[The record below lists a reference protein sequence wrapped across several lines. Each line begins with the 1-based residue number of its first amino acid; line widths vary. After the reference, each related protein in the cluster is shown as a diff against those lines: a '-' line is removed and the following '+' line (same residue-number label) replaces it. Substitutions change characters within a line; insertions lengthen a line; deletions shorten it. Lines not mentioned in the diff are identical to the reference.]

1 MNSTENK
8 SEDKKTEISVVLFPE
23 SAKYISVSNEW
34 AQRLEAAGIKAIT
47 AETAD
52 QAVELAKENKARY
65 IGIFAEKTPESY
77 KDDGFEYLKTLFCD
91 VPVYLFRQE
100 EGQDTA
106 YRVSTAGVFELVS
119 EATPVSIAKDNG
131 AAVKTDGIAA
141 ANDGT
146 PVYAV
151 TNDIS
156 MLQRRT
162 RRGCVTIL
170 MILALSIIVLSVMS
184 GEFLPI
190 LEWCGMKNTAAYV
203 LLPKAITLLMI
214 F

>member
-23 SAKYISVSNEW
+23 SAKFISVSNEW
-34 AQRLEAAGIKAIT
+34 VQRLEAAGVKAIT

-65 IGIFAEKTPESY
+65 IGVFAEKAPESY